1 LRNAS
6 QRFQGEKCDGPV
18 LPFEADTGFLE
29 LEVIAGFRVWQLAF
43 MGSLCILAL
52 IIVLCC
58 IFRCRIPRTKQEIE
72 ADCAR
77 KKVTKQFS
85 SHLVKIPVD
94 RMELEK
100 VLPEVI
106 TLEEQRIAKGIKEE
120 KMTFMQKLK
129 KALCSSGDDDE
140 DEDIERNQSSK
151 ESLEKVSVDDIDLD
165 NGSDDIVKA
174 ISTIA
179 GGDPD
184 RLSSHQEQLA
194 AALKK
199 LNKIRLVQQ
208 QLQSKNQKSPET
220 PEVVRRNPDLADLV
234 RSHRSRQRSEKSSS
248 RERHRRRH
256 EDRSSSRESGK
267 VGAGGGRAQVLAK
280 QKTCPQIPTETS
292 STDATVSTLKR
303 SASDEETMKIIR
315 DKRGKRL
322 SRQIGLRDGNIAHVS
337 PDRHHHHDA
346 VYEEIDAAG
355 RRSPETHPGDDN
367 DPTKGEARTK
377 F

>member
-1 LRNAS
+1 M
-6 QRFQGEKCDGPV
+6 

-43 MGSLCILAL
+43 MGVLAILCL

-85 SHLVKIPVD
+85 SHLLRIPVD

-100 VLPEVI
+100 VLPEVM

-129 KALCSSGDDDE
+129 KTLCSSGDDD
-140 DEDIERNQSSK
+140 DDDDDDDGNKSSK
-151 ESLEKVSVDDIDLD
+151 GSLEKVSVDDLD
-165 NGSDDIVKA
+165 IENGSEDIIRA

-179 GGDPD
+179 GGDSN
-184 RLSSHQEQLA
+184 RQSSHQEQLV

-199 LNKIRLVQQ
+199 LNKIRMVQQ
-208 QLQSKNQKSPET
+208 QLQSTSKSEKPVEPPEAVKKKET
-220 PEVVRRNPDLADLV
+220 LTSLV
-234 RSHRSRQRSEKSSS
+234 RGQRSRQRLEKSLVK
-248 RERHRRRH
+248 ERHRRH
-256 EDRSSSRESGK
+256 EERTRSSSRESGRES
-267 VGAGGGRAQVLAK
+267 VRAQVLEK

-292 STDATVSTLKR
+292 STDATVSTFKR
-303 SASDEETMKIIR
+303 SASDDETMKNIR

-322 SRQIGLRDGNIAHVS
+322 SRQIGLHDKDIAHVLAGG
-337 PDRHHHHDA
+337 DDA
-346 VYEEIDAAG
+346 VYEEIG
-355 RRSPETHPGDDN
+355 SSVRLPPETDPNDDG
-367 DPTKGEARTK
+367 TEREEARTK